1 VSVNADQ
8 EERHR
13 GHDRLLPPGGDPACL
28 EEGSGVSDALRTALS
43 WRRAPAFALDDG
55 DGTVIESNR
64 RGADVHSP
72 GDDRGLRTRSLEFG
86 GMPLHLVTAGHDSR
100 DPDVEI
106 PSIVTDSM
114 LRRIVEAHFAVWYVW
129 HVPTGTIIAPGMRE
143 LLGIPQQSVPTIV
156 EEWLGRVHPQ
166 DLPRMVAEN
175 DEALRDNS
183 VFRSEYR
190 FRRGDGG
197 YISISD
203 WGIVLSGEDGT
214 AEWMAG
220 GLRDITIEKTLEQAR
235 EESAQ
240 LREVLFKKA
249 LVPTFLVDSSGVLV
263 DASQSALDFLHA
275 ARDELVGRPGAE
287 VLPVPLP
294 GMAGAGEPSVT
305 PDGASG
311 AMEVEV
317 EADRTR
323 KWLLATVV
331 PFFVRDEQ
339 MAFVFGADVTERRRA
354 AEALARS
361 EASLRE
367 KKEALERHNV
377 ALRVLIDQRRND
389 FEEHRRILT
398 ENMEELVF
406 PILDRVSA
414 AFADREEVALLDV
427 VRQTLTDIANPLLET
442 RDPQPDRP
450 RGLTRREYEILQLVK
465 AGRTSKEI
473 ARALYLSPTTVTFHR
488 GNIRRKLG
496 LHGSGL
502 RLSPRIAVEAV
513 PPSPAVRTTGDAGD
527 ARAG

>member
-1 VSVNADQ
+1 MSVKADD
-8 EERHR
+8 EPRSADLRPAPAERTTVCH
-13 GHDRLLPPGGDPACL
+13 
-28 EEGSGVSDALRTALS
+28 EGESGIEDALRTALS
-43 WRRAPAFALDDG
+43 WRRAAALAVSQSDG
-55 DGTVIESNR
+55 AVVGSNR
-64 RGADVHSP
+64 RGSEAILP
-72 GDDRGLRTRSLEFG
+72 GGDHALPSRPIEFG
-86 GMPLHLVTAGHDSR
+86 GLPLQLISEGLDGHD
-100 DPDVEI
+100 PAVEI
-106 PSIVTDSM
+106 PPIVTDSM

-143 LLGIPQQSVPTIV
+143 LLDIPHHSVPTIV
-156 EEWLGRVHPQ
+156 EEWLGRVHPH

-175 DEALRDNS
+175 DEALRTNS
-183 VFRSEYR
+183 AFRSEYR

-203 WGIVLSGEDGT
+203 WGIVLSGDDGT

-220 GLRDITIEKTLEQAR
+220 GLRDITLEKTLEQAR
-235 EESAQ
+235 GESAQ

-263 DASQSALDFLHA
+263 DASQSALDFLQA
-275 ARDELVGRPGAE
+275 ERDELVGRLGVE
-287 VLPVPLP
+287 VLPVPLQ
-294 GMAGAGEPSVT
+294 GMSADDPDATAGDT
-305 PDGASG
+305 LR
-311 AMEVEV
+311 AMEVQVEV
-317 EADRTR
+317 SGTQ

-339 MAFVFGADVTERRRA
+339 MAFVIGADVTERRRA

-389 FEEHRRILT
+389 FEEHRRVLS

-406 PILDRVSA
+406 PILDRVSE
-414 AFADREEVALLDV
+414 AFSDREEVALLDV
-427 VRQTLTDIANPLLET
+427 VRQTLTDIADPLLET
-442 RDPQPDRP
+442 RDPQLDRP

-465 AGRTSKEI
+465 TGRTTKEI
-473 ARALYLSPTTVTFHR
+473 ARALYLSPATVTFHR

-496 LHGSGL
+496 LHGSGM
-502 RLSPRIAVEAV
+502 RLSPRIAVEAG
-513 PPSPAVRTTGDAGD
+513 PPFPTRVSPEVEVGEAPAG
-527 ARAG
+527 

>member
-1 VSVNADQ
+1 VKVRKTARGG
-8 EERHR
+8 ELERLSR
-13 GHDRLLPPGGDPACL
+13 SGDRLSRSGEEPGCPD
-28 EEGSGVSDALRTALS
+28 EEARVNEALRTALN
-43 WRRAPAFALDDG
+43 WRRAPAYAVDDR
-55 DGTVIESNR
+55 DGAVIESNR
-64 RGADVHSP
+64 RVADTCP
-72 GDDRGLRTRSLEFG
+72 PEGDGTLRTRSIEFG
-86 GMPLHLVTAGHDSR
+86 GLPLHLVTAGLDSP

-143 LLGIPQQSVPTIV
+143 LLGIPQHSVPAIV
-156 EEWLGRVHPQ
+156 EEWLGRVHPH

-175 DEALRDNS
+175 DEALSTNS

-249 LVPTFLVDSSGVLV
+249 LVPTFLVDSSGMLV
-263 DASQSALDFLHA
+263 DASQSALDFLEA
-275 ARDELVGRPGAE
+275 DRDALVGRPGAE

-294 GMAGAGEPSVT
+294 GIGGSGAGDVT
-305 PDGASG
+305 PDGTTG

-317 EADRTR
+317 DAGGTR

-339 MAFVFGADVTERRRA
+339 MAFVIGVDVTESRRA

-367 KKEALERHNV
+367 KKEDVERHNV
-377 ALRVLIDQRRND
+377 ALRVLIDQRRTD
-389 FEEHRRILT
+389 LEERSRTLT
-398 ENMEELVF
+398 QNMEGLVF
-406 PILDRVSA
+406 PILDRLSE
-414 AFADREEVALLDV
+414 AFSDREEVALLDV
-427 VRQTLTDIANPLLET
+427 VRQTLADIADPLLDT
-442 RDPQPDRP
+442 RDSPVDRHQ
-450 RGLTRREYEILQLVK
+450 GLTRREYEILQLVR
-465 AGRTSKEI
+465 AGKTTKEI

-496 LHGSGL
+496 LHGSGV
-502 RLSPRIAVEAV
+502 RLSSRIAVEVEA
-513 PPSPAVRTTGDAGD
+513 PSPRSA
-527 ARAG
+527 ARS